1 VSGIIKLSKTQLV
14 SVWIITINSLAINI
28 ITMINDIKLKKN
40 SNNNIKKSQME
51 RILDSGVVKVAIYKN
66 TAYWVVN
73 NVMYKSRV
81 DRDGNVMDNEAEQ
94 IDVFKLSDK
103 EVDNLLVILDS
114 IKK

>member
-66 TAYWVVN
+66 TAY
-73 NVMYKSRV
+73 
-81 DRDGNVMDNEAEQ
+81 
-94 IDVFKLSDK
+94 L
-103 EVDNLLVILDS
+103 
-114 IKK
+114 

>member
-1 VSGIIKLSKTQLV
+1 
-14 SVWIITINSLAINI
+14 
-28 ITMINDIKLKKN
+28 MINDIKLKKN

-73 NVMYKSRV
+73 NVMYKARV

>member
-1 VSGIIKLSKTQLV
+1 
-14 SVWIITINSLAINI
+14 
-28 ITMINDIKLKKN
+28 MINDIKLKKN